1 MTKVTDLIPELQ
13 GRFPIR
19 VELHSLTEEDF
30 KKILTAPEN
39 ALIKQEK
46 ALLETE
52 NIELTFTD
60 DAISEI
66 AHMAYVMN
74 ETMEEI
80 GARRLHT
87 VMETLLEDIS
97 FNADQYSGQ
106 TFEIDADYVKERL
119 SKIYK
124 DNNLEKYIL

>member
-1 MTKVTDLIPELQ
+1 MIPELQ

-19 VELHSLTEEDF
+19 VELHSLTEDDF

-39 ALIKQEK
+39 AIIKQEK
-46 ALLETE
+46 ALLATE
-52 NIELTFTD
+52 NVELDFTD

-97 FNADQYSGQ
+97 FNADEYQGQ
-106 TFEIDADYVKERL
+106 TFEINAEYVKEKL
-119 SKIYK
+119 SKVYQE
-124 DNNLEKYIL
+124 NNLEKYIL

>member
-1 MTKVTDLIPELQ
+1 M
-13 GRFPIR
+13 
-19 VELHSLTEEDF
+19 
-30 KKILTAPEN
+30 
-39 ALIKQEK
+39 
-46 ALLETE
+46 LETE